1 MQRRITRRT
10 GFVPITLDEYVK
22 KHLVS
27 NPGVNAAELKTR
39 LRGTLAAK
47 DTGKGCSVCGN
58 EIWVLGS
65 AEVGL
70 MCFTCITGQAMPDND
85 YELYSAK

>member
-1 MQRRITRRT
+1 MQRRLTRKS
-10 GFVPITLDEYVK
+10 GFVPITLNEYVK

-27 NPGVNAAELKTR
+27 NPGVDAEELKTR
-39 LRGTLAAK
+39 LRSVLAAK
-47 DTGKGCSVCGN
+47 EAGESCECGG

-70 MCFTCITGQAMPDND
+70 MCFTCITGQAMPDKD

>member
-1 MQRRITRRT
+1 MQRRFTRRT
-10 GFVPITLDEYVK
+10 GFVAITLDEYVK

-27 NPGVNAAELKTR
+27 NPGVDEAELKTR
-39 LRGTLAAK
+39 LRRALAAK
-47 DTGKGCSVCGN
+47 DAGESCSVCGN

-70 MCFTCITGQAMPDND
+70 MCYTCITGQAMPDKD